1 MTSPLRV
8 VLSSVAV
15 ACVCTAL
22 PSVGASASPLDEH
35 RRSMR
40 APSQA
45 AYVVTGSIG
54 FAGND
59 GRVVLN
65 IPSARLISAGVRSGD
80 EVAIS
85 IGDAQ
90 PWNAYVE
97 FRDELERNA
106 AFYAQNDKELP
117 IEPGMTLIVNRDQPG
132 EQLMLDASAGGGVTP
147 HDALP
152 GRIVSIRAMRR
163 IDAK

>member
-1 MTSPLRV
+1 MISPLRV
-8 VLSSVAV
+8 VLSSVVVAY
-15 ACVCTAL
+15 ACVAL
-22 PSVGASASPLDEH
+22 PSVDASASPLDEH

-40 APSQA
+40 APSQP

-59 GRVVLN
+59 GRIVLN

-90 PWNAYVE
+90 SWNAYIE
-97 FRDELERNA
+97 FRDELP
-106 AFYAQNDKELP
+106 KEGC
-117 IEPGMTLIVNRDQPG
+117 IN
-132 EQLMLDASAGGGVTP
+132 VT
-147 HDALP
+147 A
-152 GRIVSIRAMRR
+152 R
-163 IDAK
+163 